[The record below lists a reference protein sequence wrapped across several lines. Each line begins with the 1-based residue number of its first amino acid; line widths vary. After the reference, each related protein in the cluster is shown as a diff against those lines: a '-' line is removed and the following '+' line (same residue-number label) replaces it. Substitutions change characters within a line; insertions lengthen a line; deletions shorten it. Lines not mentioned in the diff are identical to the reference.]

1 MDADVSDS
9 LHDPFSLDGK
19 NPRRVAPAV
28 RRNIQLQRS
37 RVFAYTIGSCI
48 LVLVSIV
55 SARSTW
61 IPGIL
66 AVVCL
71 LLLPFSLLSIYC
83 DWRLLRWQRS
93 RLAECERRI
102 AEEDANHQT

>member
-1 MDADVSDS
+1 MDVDVGS
-9 LHDPFSLDGK
+9 HDRFSLDGK

-28 RRNIQLQRS
+28 RRNIQVQRS
-37 RVFAYTIGSCI
+37 RVFAHALVSCI

-61 IPGIL
+61 IPGVVG
-66 AVVCL
+66 VVCL
-71 LLLPFSLLSIYC
+71 LLLPFSLLGIYC
-83 DWRLLRWQRS
+83 DWRLLCWQRN

-102 AEEDANHQT
+102 AEEGANHQA